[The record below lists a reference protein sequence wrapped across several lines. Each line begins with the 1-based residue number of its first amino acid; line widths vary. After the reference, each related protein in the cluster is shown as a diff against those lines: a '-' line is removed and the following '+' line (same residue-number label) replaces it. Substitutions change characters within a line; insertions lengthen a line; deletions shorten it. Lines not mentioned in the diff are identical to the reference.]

1 MGGKA
6 KPTQH
11 TAKEIAGKAKAALQ
25 NKGGGKAGLA
35 DRLGGVA
42 IVRYGSLASAAGLLL
57 VALTPWAALA
67 LLGFCL
73 VGAGLSIIVP
83 IIFSTAGRTP
93 GIPSGQAIAAV
104 TTLCQLGGSI

>member
-35 DRLGGVA
+35 DRLGGK
-42 IVRYGSLASAAGLLL
+42 AGH
-57 VALTPWAALA
+57 AKYK
-67 LLGFCL
+67 
-73 VGAGLSIIVP
+73 
-83 IIFSTAGRTP
+83 
-93 GIPSGQAIAAV
+93 
-104 TTLCQLGGSI
+104 